1 MSDEQKVTPGQVP
14 EETSG
19 ERRSRP
25 PRQESKVDKELYD
38 RDLQF
43 LLNEAPVELGERSI
57 LAGQIAALERGGA
70 GGGVPN
76 TDPYSDA
83 QLGWGKHLVGT
94 VERARRLTRVWNQ
107 LSPETQRVLTAHYV
121 SRGRA
126 AEVRC
131 GIEHNWESVSGAL
144 GQVALVA
151 VWILSPGELA
161 VLVRSCMDKGA
172 RGRVRIINEATKR
185 ATTAVREAHRAW
197 RLTKDLVEGRC
208 AAPAA

>member
-1 MSDEQKVTPGQVP
+1 MSDEQKVTTEQASVATP
-14 EETSG
+14 G
-19 ERRSRP
+19 ERRGRGQ
-25 PRQESKVDKELYD
+25 RQEAKVDKELYD

-57 LAGQIAALERGGA
+57 LAGQIATLERGGA
-70 GGGVPN
+70 SPGVPN
-76 TDPYSDA
+76 TDLYSDL

-94 VERARRLTRVWNQ
+94 IERARRLTRVWVK
-107 LSPETQRVLTAHYV
+107 LSPETQRVLSAHYV

-151 VWILSPGELA
+151 VWILTPGELA
-161 VLVRSCMDKGA
+161 VLVRACMDKGT
-172 RGRVRIINEATKR
+172 RGRAKVISEASKK
-185 ATTAVREAHRAW
+185 AGAAIREAHRSW
-197 RLTKDLVEGRC
+197 RLTKELGATC
-208 AAPAA
+208 GA